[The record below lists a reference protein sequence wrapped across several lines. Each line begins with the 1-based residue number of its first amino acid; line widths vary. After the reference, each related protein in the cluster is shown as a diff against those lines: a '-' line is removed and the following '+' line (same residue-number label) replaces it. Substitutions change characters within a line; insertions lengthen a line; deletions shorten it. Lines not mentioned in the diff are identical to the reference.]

1 MKTDNSFFS
10 FQRLNLFLRS
20 SFLGYLTSGR
30 GIDSI
35 YGYRLYY
42 ASCKI
47 DFHVN
52 IYGSHVKVETLNVR
66 HWKHRFKA
74 CNFALF

>member
-1 MKTDNSFFS
+1 MKTDNSFSS
-10 FQRLNLFLRS
+10 FQFLTLFLRS
-20 SFLGYLTSGR
+20 SFLCYLTSGR
-30 GIDSI
+30 DIDSI
-35 YGYRLYY
+35 YGYRLYC